1 MGTRVIKM
9 EIKQKNLMI
18 KVTLSAVLQNVDQNR
33 INPVQANIY
42 SYYQNILPLKGVQ
55 DESEVDPKS
64 KTVFLM
70 NWCTFVCI

>member
-42 SYYQNILPLKGVQ
+42 SYYQNILPLKGV
-55 DESEVDPKS
+55 
-64 KTVFLM
+64 
-70 NWCTFVCI
+70 